1 MTNLVGRGGVAA
13 VALTLLGMSW
23 TAWGDQASAVSG
35 DGPVG
40 WRVQR
45 AADGSV
51 ILAPQDGQANGA
63 QAHGDGDWQT
73 LVSTLEASGWR
84 VERDAG
90 EAVNLYPGTAPKP
103 APPSP
108 AAPPEP
114 DGKRLSPAQVEELMA
129 ARGWKVARDSNGNLI
144 LEPQAKPVPAKDPAK
159 PADPP
164 ARQDVPAT
172 QAGAAAEPPAP
183 FADPAPE
190 TSAAGLDFEQAKQI
204 LEKRGWRVE
213 RQPGGDLILTPAAK
227 DQPAKPAAW
236 APPVAQREGE
246 ADRLI
251 SFDQV
256 QGLLASRGWN
266 LSRDPASN
274 LELVPAKPDASGGAM
289 ACAGW
294 RPDATQLAK
303 DKIAL
308 PLDSDWNAHVLADIW
323 LRAQGGTDRVV
334 GAVRRINRVYLVS
347 ILERGTPS
355 RLATQVSIRQRD
367 GCVMDLL

>member
-1 MTNLVGRGGVAA
+1 MTNLLGRGGVAA
-13 VALTLLGMSW
+13 VALTLLGLSW

-63 QAHGDGDWQT
+63 QAQGDGDWQT
-73 LVSTLEASGWR
+73 LVRTLEASGWR

-103 APPSP
+103 APQSP
-108 AAPPEP
+108 VAAPEP
-114 DGKRLSPAQVEELMA
+114 DGKLLTSDQVEELMA
-129 ARGWKVARDSNGNLI
+129 ARGWRVARDSDGNLI
-144 LEPQAKPVPAKDPAK
+144 LSQTKSAPAKGPA
-159 PADPP
+159 AS
-164 ARQDVPAT
+164 QDVAAT

-213 RQPGGDLILTPAAK
+213 RQPDGDLILTPAAK

-303 DKIAL
+303 DKITL